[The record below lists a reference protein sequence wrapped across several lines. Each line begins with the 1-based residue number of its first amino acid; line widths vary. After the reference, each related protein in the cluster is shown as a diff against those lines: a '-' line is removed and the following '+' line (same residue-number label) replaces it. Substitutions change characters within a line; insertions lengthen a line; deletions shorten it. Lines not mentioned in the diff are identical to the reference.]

1 MGKGL
6 SGPEPWQSEVTIFA
20 KKKEEKPVN
29 NVSGNWFALL
39 LKSPAADMAEMFAA
53 RQKVNQRHTKAVI
66 MTVRKY

>member
-53 RQKVNQRHTKAVI
+53 LYTPESKPKTHKGSYNDC
-66 MTVRKY
+66 